1 MALPKVIE
9 LMEVCPRDGWQNYPI
24 HISKE
29 NKIKYIKKMIDYG
42 AKRIDV
48 TSFVNPKYVPQMD
61 DSAEVV
67 AGTLEYAK
75 NIVVFLMDS
84 LSILRALKMPS
95 RQALR
100 M

>member
-48 TSFVNPKYVPQMD
+48 TSFVNP
-61 DSAEVV
+61 
-67 AGTLEYAK
+67 
-75 NIVVFLMDS
+75 
-84 LSILRALKMPS
+84 
-95 RQALR
+95 
-100 M
+100 